1 MADWIRIW
9 LRVWVILIVREIK
22 ELKLESDGSID
33 MGFPP
38 ISKPKSWVN
47 ENEIEC
53 DEKEKINL
61 SSPCKPFAVTFKVS
75 YIDSPHK

>member
-1 MADWIRIW
+1 MVQLTWDF
-9 LRVWVILIVREIK
+9 LLYP
-22 ELKLESDGSID
+22 SSNPG
-33 MGFPP
+33 
-38 ISKPKSWVN
+38 VN

-61 SSPCKPFAVTFKVS
+61 SSPCKAFAVTFKVS